1 MRTHTRMLVWSFTE
15 PHTPTQTQTPSK
27 VTLYHSRCQPYLLLL
42 IKGAEPWSP
51 RSLITVLI
59 MLPGNNMHF
68 ISFPPSVSIIHATI
82 LPSLSLPS
90 PLLSSL
96 SSLLHPPPDFF
107 FSTPLLHTFHTPL
120 SLLLSGA
127 RRPSVVLDL
136 CGSQGAHEGK
146 ANAPYAWELHHAP
159 RPARYTK
166 ISHAQEPRR
175 GNKN

>member
-1 MRTHTRMLVWSFTE
+1 
-15 PHTPTQTQTPSK
+15 
-27 VTLYHSRCQPYLLLL
+27 
-42 IKGAEPWSP
+42 
-51 RSLITVLI
+51 

-82 LPSLSLPS
+82 LPSLPFLP
-90 PLLSSL
+90 SSL

-146 ANAPYAWELHHAP
+146 ANAPYA
-159 RPARYTK
+159 
-166 ISHAQEPRR
+166 
-175 GNKN
+175 